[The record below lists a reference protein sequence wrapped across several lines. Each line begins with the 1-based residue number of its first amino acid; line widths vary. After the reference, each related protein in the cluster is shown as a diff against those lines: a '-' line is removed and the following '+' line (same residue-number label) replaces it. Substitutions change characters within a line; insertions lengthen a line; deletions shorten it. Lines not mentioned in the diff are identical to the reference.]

1 MTNALPVLWLYGPSG
16 VGKTTV
22 AWELYRRLAA
32 RGGPAGYV
40 DIDQL
45 GMSYGAPTAEHWS
58 PEPASDP
65 VRYRLKAANLD
76 AVAANYAAVGA
87 RCLIVPGILDPERG
101 IDPALLPHTALTLCR
116 LRADEPELMRRLNT
130 RGNTDEPIDEILR
143 DARVLEH
150 GALPGVCIDTTGLG
164 IADVADQ
171 VLKHAEG
178 WSAPAMRRPAAF
190 GSSAASGAAL
200 ARTDAPGEV
209 LLVCG
214 PTGVGKSMVGWSAY
228 RAARIAGYQ
237 SSYVDLDQISF
248 LEPAQAADPGRHRL
262 KAANLAAV
270 WHNFHAR
277 GAGHLVAVG
286 PIDGDEAV
294 RAYAEAL
301 PSARIVVARLH
312 AGPERFAERI
322 ALRGAGKTP
331 PRGLAGDLLVG
342 RPAAELRRIADQAA
356 AESAALDRAG
366 VGDIRVLTDDRSPDE
381 LGAALLS
388 AAGWV

>member
-1 MTNALPVLWLYGPSG
+1 VTNVLPVLWLYGPSG

-32 RGGPAGYV
+32 QGGPVGYV

-45 GMSYGAPTAEHWS
+45 GMSYGPPTSEHWS

-65 VRYRLKAANLD
+65 VRYRLKAVNLD

-87 RCLIVPGILDPERG
+87 RGLVVPGILDPEHG
-101 IDPALLPHTALTLCR
+101 VDPAQLPHAALTLCR
-116 LRADEPELMRRLNT
+116 LRVDEPELMRRLSA

-150 GALPGVCIDTTGLG
+150 GALPGVCVDTTGLG

-171 VLKHAEG
+171 VLKQAEG
-178 WSAPAMRRPAAF
+178 WSGLPARQP
-190 GSSAASGAAL
+190 AASGAAP
-200 ARTDAPGEV
+200 AKTDAPAEV

-237 SSYVDLDQISF
+237 CSYVDLDQISF
-248 LEPAQAADPGRHRL
+248 LEPAPAAEPGRHRL

-270 WHNFHAR
+270 WRNFHAR
-277 GAGHLVAVG
+277 GASHLVAVG
-286 PIDGDEAV
+286 PIDGDDAV

-301 PSARIVVARLH
+301 PSARITVARLH
-312 AGPERFAERI
+312 AGPEQFAERI
-322 ALRGAGKTP
+322 ALRGAGRTP

-342 RPAAELRRIADQAA
+342 RPAAELRRIADRAA

-366 VGDIRVLTDDRSPDE
+366 VGDVRVPTDGRGPDE
-381 LGAALLS
+381 LGAELLR
-388 AAGWV
+388 AAAWV